1 MIDLRDRRR
10 LVLELLM
17 AELLARPGRPG
28 PLARPV
34 WPRRA
39 PARPRA
45 PQAPAIV
52 QPEEPTPR

>member
-1 MIDLRDRRR
+1 MIDVRDRRR

-45 PQAPAIV
+45 PQTPASV